1 MSLRNTWT
9 FQGCWTLKVRG
20 SEPKIEQFL
29 EVERIEFEILR
40 YHSLAV
46 RFLLRS
52 YLYTSPDVA
61 RNPDEKSIMTY
72 VSCFYH
78 AFRNMNDRQPPPVV
92 IQPPPQPRP
101 QIQTPQPIP
110 TRIVAPPPPERD
122 WRKDVREWKEC
133 GVPRSAKCCLR
144 SYHLDPSFVVI
155 VRVQVQ
161 LSKSGRCHVRLVN
174 IGVELTE
181 VEK

>member
-1 MSLRNTWT
+1 MSLRSTWT

-122 WRKDVREWKEC
+122 WRKDVREC
-133 GVPRSAKCCLR
+133 RSAESQGVLNVVCDLIILIR
-144 SYHLDPSFVVI
+144 PVLLSFVCKFNCRKAV
-155 VRVQVQ
+155 
-161 LSKSGRCHVRLVN
+161 
-174 IGVELTE
+174 GVMSDL
-181 VEK
+181 